1 MSEPDRTEAMR
12 DAARDALRELIP
24 DLIHDLLRSEQGDGN
39 GNGNGNGTGNGHAA
53 EPEPDIVPLVPAP
66 PVAAVLRPS
75 TWSGPAVAGEV
86 IGGDG
91 SARPAESV
99 ELAEEP
105 RPPAPSPSAPA
116 PPSAPPLAAG
126 GTVETVRIDNDEDL
140 QTFVRTLAGRLANPR
155 DRLAIKS
162 GRLRFALQRGA
173 PAGTSEVTPA
183 EHAQEV
189 VRVQRGAV
197 TERHVRDAASRGARL
212 VVVRGAV
219 LTPLARDTARS
230 LGVQIEK
237 EGKC

>member
-24 DLIHDLLRSEQGDGN
+24 DLIQDLLRSEQSNGDGN
-39 GNGNGNGTGNGHAA
+39 GNGNGNGHP
-53 EPEPDIVPLVPAP
+53 PEPDIVPLVPAP

-91 SARPAESV
+91 PARPAD
-99 ELAEEP
+99 
-105 RPPAPSPSAPA
+105 PAGAVDPVGLPLAPA
-116 PPSAPPLAAG
+116 PPAHTE
-126 GTVETVRIDNDEDL
+126 GTVETVRIVSDEDL
-140 QTFVRTLAGRLANPR
+140 QTFVRALAGRLENPR
-155 DRLAIKS
+155 DRLAIKT
-162 GRLRFALQRGA
+162 GRLRFALQRA
-173 PAGTSEVTPA
+173 ATAGTLAETPGTD
-183 EHAQEV
+183 AQEV
-189 VRVQRGAV
+189 VRVQKGAV

-212 VVVRGAV
+212 VLARGAV
-219 LTPLARDTARS
+219 LTPLARDSARS

>member
-24 DLIHDLLRSEQGDGN
+24 DLIQDLLGSEQGN
-39 GNGNGNGTGNGHAA
+39 GNGNGNANGHRP
-53 EPEPDIVPLVPAP
+53 EPEIVPVVPAP

-86 IGGDG
+86 VGGDG
-91 SARPAESV
+91 PARPVERAEAV
-99 ELAEEP
+99 E
-105 RPPAPSPSAPA
+105 PALAPA
-116 PPSAPPLAAG
+116 LPGTAD

-140 QTFVRTLAGRLANPR
+140 QTFVRALAGRLESPR

-173 PAGTSEVTPA
+173 ATATATVTSAETPGTD
-183 EHAQEV
+183 AQEV
-189 VRVQRGAV
+189 VRVQKGAV
-197 TERHVRDAASRGARL
+197 TERHVQDAASRGARL
-212 VVVRGAV
+212 VLARAAV
-219 LTPLARDTARS
+219 LTPLARDSARA